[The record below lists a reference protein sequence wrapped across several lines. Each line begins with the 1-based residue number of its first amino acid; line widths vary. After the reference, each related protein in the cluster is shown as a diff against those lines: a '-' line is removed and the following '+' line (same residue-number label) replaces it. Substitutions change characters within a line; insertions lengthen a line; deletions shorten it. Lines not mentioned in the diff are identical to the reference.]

1 MVRKTMLIVDDYKNE
16 LHEVE
21 GACRKNLSIQSEI
34 A

>member
-1 MVRKTMLIVDDYKNE
+1 MVRKTMLIVGACKDE
-16 LHEVE
+16 PLEVE

>member
-1 MVRKTMLIVDDYKNE
+1 MVRKAMLIVDDHKE
-16 LHEVE
+16 EPLDVE

>member
-1 MVRKTMLIVDDYKNE
+1 MLIVDDHKGE
-16 LHEVE
+16 PLDVE

>member
-1 MVRKTMLIVDDYKNE
+1 MVRKAKLIVDDYKGE
-16 LHEVE
+16 LLEVE

>member
-1 MVRKTMLIVDDYKNE
+1 MVRKTMLIVDDYKDE
-16 LHEVE
+16 PLDVE

>member
-1 MVRKTMLIVDDYKNE
+1 MVRKAMLIVDDYKDE
-16 LHEVE
+16 PLAVE

>member
-1 MVRKTMLIVDDYKNE
+1 MVRKTMLIVDDHKDEPLNG
-16 LHEVE
+16 E

>member
-1 MVRKTMLIVDDYKNE
+1 MVRKTMLIVDDYNDE
-16 LHEVE
+16 LLEVE

>member
-1 MVRKTMLIVDDYKNE
+1 MVRNAILIGSDYKGE
-16 LHEVE
+16 PLEVE

>member
-1 MVRKTMLIVDDYKNE
+1 MVCKAILIGGDYKDE
-16 LHEVE
+16 PFDGE